1 MVCVIFADL
10 AASAASLACRSSAA
24 GAGSTGEAE
33 ADADALLLTADGVLL
48 AAGVGD
54 PAAAVFVSP
63 SHPDSTPASATEAAT
78 TDAIRTART
87 PVPHYFPLIITDD
100 SGL

>member
-1 MVCVIFADL
+1 MILADL

-24 GAGSTGEAE
+24 GAGSAGDAEAE
-33 ADADALLLTADGVLL
+33 AAALPLLTADGVLL

-78 TDAIRTART
+78 IDAIRTART
-87 PVPHYFPLIITDD
+87 PVPRYFPLIITDD